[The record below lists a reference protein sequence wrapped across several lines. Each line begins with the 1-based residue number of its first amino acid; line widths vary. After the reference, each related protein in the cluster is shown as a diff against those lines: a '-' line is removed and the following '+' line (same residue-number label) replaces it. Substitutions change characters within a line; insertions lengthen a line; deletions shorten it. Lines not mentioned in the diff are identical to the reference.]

1 MAPKMI
7 RVLWTTPISVI
18 PETAYAAVDSAS
30 RGRAERSEPEAGLN
44 MREYWQLQ
52 IRPWEADRL
61 TVLINRSRFRGSEL
75 RDVLVQLERILDAH
89 HEEVVVEFKT
99 GRDPAIRVSS
109 HKS

>member
-1 MAPKMI
+1 M
-7 RVLWTTPISVI
+7 
-18 PETAYAAVDSAS
+18 
-30 RGRAERSEPEAGLN
+30 N

-61 TVLINRSRFRGSEL
+61 KVLIKRSRFRGSEL
-75 RDVLVQLERILDAH
+75 RDVLVPPERILDAH